1 MQQNTLK
8 SIAFYLMHQFWQVY
22 AYRHV
27 KFYLEKFSF
36 SFHLFMILFIKGYK
50 LCISFFHFFISF
62 SFRTDIIFSHNH
74 RHIQIYPS
82 CTRYFLWYKFFI
94 TNVKKCQ
101 QFFSSEEDIFIIISL
116 IIALLKSFL
125 FKKKI
130 FASLLS
136 LTLHPLFLRSRK
148 EITLSKRV
156 IDCRPIGAQFKSSN
170 DSLSLF
176 LSFSLRTKRKF
187 DNINRDCLD
196 TVPPQ

>member
-8 SIAFYLMHQFWQVY
+8 SIAFYLMHQLWQVY

-94 TNVKKCQ
+94 TNVKRCQ
-101 QFFSSEEDIFIIISL
+101 QFFSSEEDIFTIMSL
-116 IIALLKSFL
+116 ITALV
-125 FKKKI
+125 
-130 FASLLS
+130 LS
-136 LTLHPLFLRSRK
+136 LKKNICPTAISNP
-148 EITLSKRV
+148 
-156 IDCRPIGAQFKSSN
+156 SS
-170 DSLSLF
+170 
-176 LSFSLRTKRKF
+176 SFSSLKKRNNSFEKSYW
-187 DNINRDCLD
+187 L
-196 TVPPQ
+196 